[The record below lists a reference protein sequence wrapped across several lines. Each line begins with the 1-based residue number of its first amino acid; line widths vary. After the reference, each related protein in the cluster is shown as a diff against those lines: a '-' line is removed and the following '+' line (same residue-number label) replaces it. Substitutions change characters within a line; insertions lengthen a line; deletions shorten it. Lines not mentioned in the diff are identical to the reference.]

1 MRPLFLVLLVVGFVA
16 AFRWW
21 IAAVVGDVV
30 VFVAR
35 LPGSSCLADAR
46 EGASHR

>member
-1 MRPLFLVLLVVGFVA
+1 MRPLFLVLLVVRFVA

-30 VFVAR
+30 LFVAR
-35 LPGSSCLADAR
+35 LPRSSCLADAR

>member
-1 MRPLFLVLLVVGFVA
+1 MRPLFLVLLVVRFVA

-30 VFVAR
+30 VFVAP